1 MISVNSKVFCATC
14 GNLLN
19 FLYDKENVLKC
30 GLCLQP
36 NEQCLKVDQDVTH
49 STNRSSSKYNSSDTW
64 KNKLYN
70 EIDKFKIN
78 VGVGNK
84 VIIIQDCPNKS
95 CDSKEM
101 LEYAMQL
108 RSVDEGSTVFSECPK
123 CGIKFTVNN

>member
-1 MISVNSKVFCATC
+1 M
-14 GNLLN
+14 
-19 FLYDKENVLKC
+19 FLILFFVDDFIRVEFIVYKLIKQANV
-30 GLCLQP
+30 
-36 NEQCLKVDQDVTH
+36 
-49 STNRSSSKYNSSDTW
+49 
-64 KNKLYN
+64 
-70 EIDKFKIN
+70 KFKIN